1 MADIVDRLRDR
12 AYSMYR
18 KDQLCE
24 EAAAVIASLRL
35 EIRTQRMEIAG
46 LREERC
52 AIIAADQPPDPYAK
66 SITKDG
72 ISNTDGRIWI
82 STEHPPD

>member
-1 MADIVDRLRDR
+1 MTDIVDRLRDR
-12 AYSMYR
+12 AYSLYR

-24 EAAAVIASLRL
+24 EAALYIVALRMAL
-35 EIRTQRMEIAG
+35 GEMLDGKRNPDLG
-46 LREERC
+46 K
-52 AIIAADQPPDPYAK
+52 AIKEWESFPSEPYAK

-72 ISNTDGRIWI
+72 ISNTDGRIWV

>member
-1 MADIVDRLRDR
+1 LTDIVDRLRDR
-12 AYSMYR
+12 AYSLKA
-18 KDQLCE
+18 KDRLCE
-24 EAAAVIASLRL
+24 EAAAVIESLRL

-46 LREERC
+46 LREERS
-52 AIIAADQPPDPYAK
+52 AIIAADRPPQPYAK

-72 ISNTDGRIWI
+72 YSNTDGRIWL